1 MCIFSHTFYCCYKS
15 LLLHWAFAFLW
26 SFIYLFI
33 AFFFILP
40 FLTFLFF
47 IISIFN
53 FLKPISFGP
62 HKKKVRIIAIKA
74 DQNSLKE
81 GASSTNIRK

>member
-1 MCIFSHTFYCCYKS
+1 MVICVCNCI
-15 LLLHWAFAFLW
+15 
-26 SFIYLFI
+26 
-33 AFFFILP
+33 
-40 FLTFLFF
+40 
-47 IISIFN
+47 N